1 MKRIE
6 RVFFRSFL
14 LLWMTPVLAQTTTP
28 GRIDDAFHD
37 GWYFKGSTRADA
49 QAKIAG
55 ANGTALVVDCNG
67 NTPRVKVVFRDVAI
81 PWNAS
86 GPPKPQTTTN
96 SVRLTFHFL
105 KRSVTTS
112 WITSYFDKDS
122 VQDVQGEQITSGIP
136 GNAATIEFVN
146 FIGTQAS
153 TILTQL
159 KSMDR
164 VSAGAVALGQ
174 PVTFDL
180 NGAGPVIDR
189 VLAICSSGP

>member
-6 RVFFRSFL
+6 GASLCGIL

-28 GRIDDAFHD
+28 ARIDDAFHD
-37 GWYFKGSTRADA
+37 GWYFRGSTRADA
-49 QAKIAG
+49 QARIAG
-55 ANGTALVVDCNG
+55 HNGTALVVDCKA
-67 NTPRVKVVFRDVAI
+67 NTPRVTVFFRDVAM
-81 PWNAS
+81 PSNALMPS
-86 GPPKPQTTTN
+86 NPQTTRN
-96 SVRLTFHFL
+96 SVKLTFHFL
-105 KRSVTTS
+105 KRSITS

-122 VQDVQGEQITSGIP
+122 VQDVLGEQIASGMP
-136 GNAATIEFVN
+136 GLPASIEHVN
-146 FIGTQAS
+146 FTGTQAS

-159 KSMDR
+159 KSMDS

-180 NGAGPVIDR
+180 NGAGPVIDQ